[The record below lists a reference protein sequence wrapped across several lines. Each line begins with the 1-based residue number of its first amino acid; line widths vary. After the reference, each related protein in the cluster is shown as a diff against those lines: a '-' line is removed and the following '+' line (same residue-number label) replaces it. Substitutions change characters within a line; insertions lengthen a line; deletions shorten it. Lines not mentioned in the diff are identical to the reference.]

1 MRTLK
6 LLLILGALIIAAGFA
21 FLGYEVYK
29 RSTDPD
35 HPRKFS
41 ERFGTRQTT
50 PDAANPS
57 HQSPPTTGP
66 VATEPATVGPLTATP
81 LALPAGAEL
90 LPGLASIGGRIAL
103 QVRQPDGRVQV
114 LLVDPRDGTSHLLV
128 TTTPAGP

>member
-6 LLLILGALIIAAGFA
+6 LLLILGALVIAAGFA

-41 ERFGTRQTT
+41 ERFGTRQPT

-57 HQSPPTTGP
+57 HQPPNTTEP
-66 VATEPATVGPLTATP
+66 VAAGPLTATP

-128 TTTPAGP
+128 TTTPASP

>member
-6 LLLILGALIIAAGFA
+6 LLLILGALAIAAGFA
-21 FLGYEVYK
+21 FIGYEVYK

-41 ERFGTRQTT
+41 ERFGTKQTV
-50 PDAANPS
+50 PDATSPTPAA
-57 HQSPPTTGP
+57 PPTKAGEP
-66 VATEPATVGPLTATP
+66 VAVGPLTATP

-128 TTTPAGP
+128 TTTPASP